1 MKKILVTG
9 GAGYIGSH
17 VCKRLKEA
25 GFEPVTFDNFSH
37 GHEFAVRWGPFIYGD
52 LQNNEDLDQA
62 FTEHRP
68 EAVIHL
74 AGSIHLR
81 ESIENPHKHYYN
93 NVIGSLSLLKAMV
106 KHGVKNLV
114 FSSSAAIYGDPQS
127 IPIAET
133 HPKNPMNPYG
143 RTKWIVEQIL
153 PDFEKAHGIKSVSL
167 RYFNAA
173 GAHPD
178 GDIGEAHNP
187 ETHLIP
193 RVLFTAQKKQSHFC
207 IYSDILNTPDGTAI
221 RDFVHVCDLAN
232 AHVQALDWIKA
243 HQKSAAFNLGTGKGY
258 SVLEIIER
266 AKSITGCSIDVKIEN
281 RHLPES
287 PILIADPSLAKEE
300 LKWKPLYSDIDQ
312 ILETAWK
319 WHSAPVLASV

>member
-1 MKKILVTG
+1 MKRILVTG

-25 GFEPVTFDNFSH
+25 GLEPITFDNFSH
-37 GHEFAVRWGPFIYGD
+37 GHEFAVRWGPFVYGD
-52 LQNNEDLDQA
+52 LQNSEDLDRA
-62 FTEHRP
+62 FTEHSP
-68 EAVIHL
+68 DAVIHL

-106 KHGVKNLV
+106 KHNVKNLV
-114 FSSSAAIYGDPQS
+114 FSSSAAIYGDPKYL
-127 IPIAET
+127 PMDEK

-153 PDFEKAHGIKSVSL
+153 PDFEKAHGLNSVAL

-173 GAHPD
+173 GADPE
-178 GDIGEAHNP
+178 GEIGEAHNP

-193 RVLFTAQKKQSHFC
+193 RVLFTAQQKQSHFC
-207 IYSDILNTPDGTAI
+207 IYSDLLETPDGTAV
-221 RDFVHVCDLAN
+221 RDYVHVSDLAN
-232 AHVQALDWIKA
+232 AHVQALEWIETNK
-243 HQKSAAFNLGTGKGY
+243 KSTAFNLGTGRGY
-258 SVLEIIER
+258 SVLDVIKR
-266 AKSITGCSIDVKIEN
+266 AKEITGCPIEIKIEN

-287 PILIADPSLAKEE
+287 PILVADPTYANQE
-300 LKWKPLYSDIDQ
+300 LQWKPEHSDLDQ
-312 ILETAWK
+312 ILETAWR
-319 WHSAPVLASV
+319 WHSTPVHAGI